1 MLAFKSGANTSAF
14 NFLVRDAGSWHFPG
28 CHVKN
33 NRASAGVDLPRPG
46 WSIRILLRA
55 GFRVFYVLVSLLL
68 SLFGFSLNT
77 CTRIERLDSL
87 PEAHRLRRRSGSSI
101 WRNAQHLVFQ
111 GRNSA
116 VDIEILGHVGSSD
129 ALTEIL
135 EALASRR
142 STHSSKLR
150 DLVCQFRVVREL
162 LGHAPLTT
170 LGGTGRVTGGMTH
183 ARAHAMAV
191 LCESRRAEK
200 QGNGN
205 C

>member
-1 MLAFKSGANTSAF
+1 MLGLGISQGVTSKTT
-14 NFLVRDAGSWHFPG
+14 RPRQGG
-28 CHVKN
+28 
-33 NRASAGVDLPRPG
+33 DLPRPG

-68 SLFGFSLNT
+68 SLFGFSLST

-101 WRNAQHLVFQ
+101 WRNTQHLVSQ
-111 GRNSA
+111 GRKSA
-116 VDIEILGHVGSSD
+116 GDIEILGHVGSSD

-135 EALASRR
+135 KALASRR

-162 LGHAPLTT
+162 LGQALLTA
-170 LGGTGRVTGGMTH
+170 LGGACRVTG
-183 ARAHAMAV
+183 
-191 LCESRRAEK
+191 
-200 QGNGN
+200 
-205 C
+205 

>member
-1 MLAFKSGANTSAF
+1 MSRQKQHGLGRRK
-14 NFLVRDAGSWHFPG
+14 
-28 CHVKN
+28 
-33 NRASAGVDLPRPG
+33 LPRPG

-68 SLFGFSLNT
+68 SLFGFGLDT
-77 CTRIERLDSL
+77 CTWIERLNSL
-87 PEAHRLRRRSGSSI
+87 PEAHRLRRRRGSAS

-111 GRNSA
+111 RRKSA
-116 VDIEILGHVGSSD
+116 GDIEILGHVGSSD

-150 DLVCQFRVVREL
+150 DPVCQFRLVREL
-162 LGHAPLTT
+162 LRHAPLTT
-170 LGGTGRVTGGMTH
+170 LGGAGRVTGGMTH